1 MVLVVGIS
9 ALPVIVLFFY
19 LKKRVPQFGNWLFIA
34 ALAAGSLS
42 MLLASLLQITLP
54 AANAGTFLALIYTV
68 FIRNAMTE
76 ELGRLLVLILLFWI
90 LPVFY
95 QFDEHEMSEEQRLL
109 PLYIVVFIGITAGFS
124 FAMLETISYGMLN
137 LQLVIVR
144 TLTSAPLHAA
154 CAARVSVAAW
164 LIFKGGEAQRGK
176 MVKAVFY
183 GISAVLIHGIYNLL
197 LLFPSSFAVLPVIL
211 AYIALASALTLA
223 KTKDIRPLD

>member
-9 ALPVIVLFFY
+9 ALPVVALFLY
-19 LKKRVPQFGNWLFIA
+19 LKKRVSQFGNLLFIA

-54 AANAGTFLALIYTV
+54 TVNAGTFLALIYTV
-68 FIRNAMTE
+68 FIRNALSE

-90 LPVFY
+90 LPFLYRVN
-95 QFDEHEMSEEQRLL
+95 EHEMPEEQRPL
-109 PLYIVVFIGITAGFS
+109 PLSIVVFIGITAGFS

-154 CAARVSVAAW
+154 CAARVGVAGW
-164 LIFKGGEAQRGK
+164 LIFKGDEPQRRK
-176 MVKAVFY
+176 MVKAISY

-223 KTKDIRPLD
+223 KTKDIQPLD

>member
-9 ALPVIVLFFY
+9 ALPVIAIFFY

-42 MLLASLLQITLP
+42 MLLASLLQIALP
-54 AANAGTFLALIYTV
+54 TVNAGTFLALIYTV
-68 FIRNAMTE
+68 FIRNALSE
-76 ELGRLLVLILLFWI
+76 ELGRLLILILLFWI
-90 LPVFY
+90 LPIFY
-95 QFDEHEMSEEQRLL
+95 RYNEHEMSEGQRPL
-109 PLYIVVFIGITAGFS
+109 PLHMSVFIGVISGFS

-154 CAARVSVAAW
+154 CAARVGVAVW
-164 LIFKGGEAQRGK
+164 LIFKGDEPQRGN
-176 MVKAVFY
+176 MVKAIFY
-183 GISAVLIHGIYNLL
+183 GISAILIHGIYNLL